1 MSLAEAQSL
10 EVESPLPP
18 ARAPNMLLVSLMR
31 QAPVMTRLY
40 RAAEDSRVAR
50 GEALRKQGHEMVAR
64 WRQNTSGKQ
73 DWNQYNGHL
82 QQIALANV
90 TGRGGGADWLTREE
104 INSYGVQK
112 TC

>member
-50 GEALRKQGHEMVAR
+50 GEAPVSY
-64 WRQNTSGKQ
+64 T
-73 DWNQYNGHL
+73 HL
-82 QQIALANV
+82 TLPTIYSV
-90 TGRGGGADWLTREE
+90 
-104 INSYGVQK
+104 
-112 TC
+112 

>member
-1 MSLAEAQSL
+1 
-10 EVESPLPP
+10 
-18 ARAPNMLLVSLMR
+18 MLLVSLMR

-50 GEALRKQGHEMVAR
+50 GETLRKQGKEMVAQ
-64 WRQNTSGKQ
+64 WRQNKSGEQ
-73 DWNQYNGHL
+73 DWNEYNGQL